1 MKVTAINHF
10 FGKVGRVQVRFRWVI
25 LAVFFIIT
33 SICCSGLTQFA
44 FSLGD
49 DGWFGGSDEITINKK
64 KYEEVFG
71 NLNGVGVLVVKQGDG
86 DLFSEDMLKMID
98 RLGNRL
104 RDEIPFADRLT
115 SIIEVDI
122 PVGNEEGFEVKKPFK
137 DGIPS
142 DSEGLAKA
150 RELVM
155 RGSEQT
161 NALINSLVSDNGR
174 ESWIML
180 SLLPFEGEQLKEKF
194 EGDKDEVTLAIGYKL
209 MEIIESE
216 EFQSAEYKLYG
227 SGVPYEDAK
236 EERYDIPEYANCVM
250 LGFVVMLIFLAI
262 FLRNIFGVIV
272 PAVATLG
279 AIASVLGAMSYFGVK
294 ADSTLITL
302 PIVLGM
308 ALAVGYSVHYFNMF
322 KLFFRRTGK
331 RKESVIMCVEECGW
345 SVMFT
350 VITTMASFV
359 SFLFVDMRP
368 LSWMG
373 KTAALIVLAIY
384 VYVSVLIPILLS
396 FGKDTTPDTANE
408 QGATKLDM
416 KFSAWAGFIQ
426 KKRWPIIIISLLV
439 LAAFIPGIFKI
450 TARVD
455 YDAISGDKM
464 PYVQKQ
470 KEMLDAKLGNRYS
483 YSVMIQFDDEGA
495 FKDPKNMQAL
505 IDFEKFL
512 GTLSLTKWSGG
523 KARVSSITSI
533 LKEMNSALNEGK
545 EEFYKVPDDEYVLA
559 QLMELSS
566 IEMRQDFN
574 DFMDEEFKITTLSVD
589 MSRYAT
595 EEARDNVAAIQ
606 AKLAEL
612 FPKAQS
618 SMLGDMIQYAEMS
631 NRTVFGGIKSIGFSF
646 IIIAMMLILA
656 FASIRTGLIGMIPN
670 IAPVILVGGVMG
682 YMDYA
687 LDFGTVTVM
696 PMILGIAVD
705 DTIHL
710 TTHLKSGLEKY
721 GSYSAAMESCFR
733 EIGKSMF
740 LTTLILCAMFM
751 VYLFSP
757 MRFLFIVGVLIIIG
771 LSGALLADYTITPA
785 LLHAVKPFGK
795 ERSKNEA

>member
-1 MKVTAINHF
+1 MKVTAINQF
-10 FGKVGRVQVRFRWVI
+10 FGKIGQAQIRFRWAI
-25 LAVFFIIT
+25 LAVFTIIT
-33 SICCSGLTQFA
+33 LICCMGLTQFS

-49 DGWFGGSDEITINKK
+49 EGWFGGSDEITINKK
-64 KYEEVFG
+64 KYEDVFG
-71 NLNGVGVLVVKQGDG
+71 NLNGIGVLVIKQGDG
-86 DLFSEDMLKMID
+86 DLFSEDMLKVID

-142 DSEGLAKA
+142 DSAELAKA
-150 RELVM
+150 RALVM

-161 NALINSLVSDNGR
+161 NALINSLVSDNGK
-174 ESWIML
+174 ESWILL
-180 SLLPFEGEQLKEKF
+180 SLLPFEGKTLDEQF
-194 EGDKDEVTLAIGYKL
+194 NGDKDKATLAIGYKL
-209 MEIIESE
+209 MKIIESE
-216 EFQSAEYKLYG
+216 EFQSSGYKLYG

-236 EERYDIPEYANCVM
+236 EERYDVPEYGKCVM
-250 LGFVVMLIFLAI
+250 LGFVVMLIFLAL

-272 PAVATLG
+272 PAFATLG
-279 AIASVLGAMSYFGVK
+279 AIASVFGAMSFFGIK
-294 ADSTLITL
+294 ADSTLISL

-308 ALAVGYSVHYFNMF
+308 ALAVGYSVHYINMF

-331 RKESVIMCVEECGW
+331 RKESVVMCVEKCGW
-345 SVMFT
+345 SVLFT

-359 SFLFVDMRP
+359 SFLFVDMKP

-373 KTAALIVLAIY
+373 KTAALIVFAIY
-384 VYVSVLIPILLS
+384 IYVSVLIPILLS
-396 FGKDTTPDTANE
+396 FGKDSAPDTANE
-408 QGATKLDM
+408 MGATKLDM
-416 KFSAWAGFIQ
+416 HFSRWAGFVQ
-426 KKRWPIIIISLLV
+426 KKRWPIIITSILV

-455 YDAISGDKM
+455 YDAVSGEKM

-470 KEMLDAKLGNRYS
+470 KEMLAAKLGNRYN
-483 YSVMIQFDDEGA
+483 YSVMIQFDEEGA
-495 FKDPKNMQAL
+495 FKDPQNMNAL
-505 IDFEKFL
+505 LDFEKFL

-523 KARVSSITSI
+523 KARVSSVTSI

-545 EEFYKVPDDEYVLA
+545 EEFYKVPEDDYVLA

-566 IEMRQDFN
+566 IEMREDFN
-574 DFMDEEFKITTLSVD
+574 DFMDEDFKITTVNVD

-606 AKLAEL
+606 TKLSEL
-612 FPKAQS
+612 FPKAHS
-618 SMLGDMIQYAEMS
+618 SLLGDMIQYAEMS
-631 NRTVFGGIKSIGFSF
+631 NRTVFGGIKSIGFSI
-646 IIIAMMLILA
+646 IIIAFMLIAA
-656 FASIRTGLIGMIPN
+656 FASIRTGLISMIPN

-710 TTHLKSGLEKY
+710 TTHLKMGLEKY
-721 GSYSAAMESCFR
+721 GTYSAAMESCFR

-740 LTTLILCAMFM
+740 LTTLILCAMFT

-757 MRFLFIVGVLIIIG
+757 MRFLFIVGVLVIFG
-771 LSGALLADYTITPA
+771 LAGALLADYTISPA
-785 LLHAVKPFGK
+785 LLNVVKPFGK
-795 ERSKNEA
+795 EKEDV